1 MLEKQ
6 VGVGGESRVDSLL
19 VLAEFEGGWLLTQ
32 FAANQL

>member
-6 VGVGGESRVDSLL
+6 VGVGAESRVDSLL
-19 VLAEFEGGWLLTQ
+19 VLAAIEGGWLLTQ